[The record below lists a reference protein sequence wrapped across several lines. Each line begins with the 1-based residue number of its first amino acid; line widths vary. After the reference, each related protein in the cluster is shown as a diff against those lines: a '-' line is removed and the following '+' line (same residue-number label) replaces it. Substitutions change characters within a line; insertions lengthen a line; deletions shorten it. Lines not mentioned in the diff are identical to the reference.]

1 MQIRLFNELKYYSI
15 KIKFLHFLK
24 KYEKQIELK
33 FIQMLFK
40 FYANQPFKKR
50 ITKFKNFFFFQLKQ
64 FKLEKNQEADG
75 FTKQKQNSFKFPPRK
90 LF

>member
-1 MQIRLFNELKYYSI
+1 
-15 KIKFLHFLK
+15 
-24 KYEKQIELK
+24 
-33 FIQMLFK
+33 MLFK